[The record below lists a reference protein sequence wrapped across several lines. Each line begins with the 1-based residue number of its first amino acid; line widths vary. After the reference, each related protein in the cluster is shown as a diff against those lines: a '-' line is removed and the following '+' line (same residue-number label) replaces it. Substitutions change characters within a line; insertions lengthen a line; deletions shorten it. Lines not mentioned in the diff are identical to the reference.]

1 MLPNKIV
8 LDAIIY
14 DWNGTL
20 IDDVSACHSILN
32 GLLSRYDLSPVSFET
47 YRDVFTFPVIEYYKK
62 VGFELDKYSFEE
74 VASHFK
80 PMYDEAFLSCKLYD
94 GVVKTLS
101 WAKNN
106 GIKQYLLSAT
116 QMDSL
121 LSQVEYFNITKY
133 FDKIVGTD
141 NFHGKSK
148 IEEGRALVES
158 ENLKGKR
165 FVLIGDTDYD
175 ASVACSLGAECMLV
189 DFGHKPRKF
198 LEDFG
203 EVFSSWEEIIKK
215 LEFVR

>member
-1 MLPNKIV
+1 M

-32 GLLSRYDLSPVSFET
+32 RLLARYNLPPVSFDT
-47 YRDVFTFPVIEYYKK
+47 YRDVFTFPVIEYYKR
-62 VGFELDKYSFEE
+62 VGFELDKYPFEE

-80 PMYDEAFLSCKLYD
+80 PMYDEVFFSCNLYD
-94 GVVKTLS
+94 GVLKTLS

-116 QMDSL
+116 QIDSL
-121 LSQVEYFNITKY
+121 LSQVEYFGIREY

-148 IEEGRALVES
+148 IDEGRELVKS
-158 ENLKGKR
+158 EGLRGKR

-175 ASVACSLGAECMLV
+175 ASVARTLGGEPLLV
-189 DFGHKPRKF
+189 DFGHKPREF
-198 LEDFG
+198 LKDYG
-203 EVFSSWEEIIKK
+203 EVYSSWDDIVAK
-215 LEFVR
+215 LQKSYL

>member
-1 MLPNKIV
+1 M

-32 GLLSRYDLSPVSFET
+32 RLLAKYHLPPVGFDT
-47 YRDVFTFPVIEYYKK
+47 YREVFTFPVIEYYKR

-80 PMYDEAFLSCKLYD
+80 PMYDEAFLSCNLYD
-94 GVVKTLS
+94 GVLKMLT
-101 WAKNN
+101 WAKEK

-116 QMDSL
+116 QIDSL
-121 LSQVEYFNITKY
+121 LSQVEYFGLGKF

-148 IEEGRALVES
+148 IDEGKELVKS
-158 ENLKGKR
+158 EGLNGKR
-165 FVLIGDTDYD
+165 VILIGDTDYD
-175 ASVACSLGAECMLV
+175 ASVAQTLGAKPILV

-198 LEDFG
+198 LENFG
-203 EVFSSWEEIIKK
+203 EVYSSWEDIISN
-215 LEFVR
+215 LSESYLL

>member
-1 MLPNKIV
+1 M

-32 GLLSRYDLSPVSFET
+32 RLLVRYGRPPVSFDA
-47 YRDVFTFPVIEYYKK
+47 YRDAFTFPVIEYYKR

-74 VASHFK
+74 VASHFM
-80 PMYDEAFLSCKLYD
+80 PMYDEAYPKCNLYD
-94 GVVKTLS
+94 GVRKTLI
-101 WAKNN
+101 WAKEN

-116 QMDSL
+116 QIDSL
-121 LSQVEYFNITKY
+121 IEQTDYFNITDC

-148 IEEGRALVES
+148 IEEGLSLVKE

-165 FVLIGDTDYD
+165 FVMIGDTDYD
-175 ASVACSLGAECMLV
+175 SKVAGILGGEAILV
-189 DFGHKPRKF
+189 DFGHKPRYF
-198 LEDFG
+198 LENFG
-203 EVFSSWEEIIKK
+203 EVHSSFEEVLTRLKA
-215 LEFVR
+215 LSL

>member
-1 MLPNKIV
+1 M

-32 GLLSRYDLSPVSFET
+32 RLLVRYNLSPVSFDV
-47 YRDVFTFPVIEYYKK
+47 YRDVFTFPVIEYYKR

-80 PMYDEAFLSCKLYD
+80 PMYDEAFLSCNLYD
-94 GVVKTLS
+94 GVRKTLS
-101 WAKNN
+101 WARDN

-116 QMDSL
+116 QIDSL
-121 LSQVEYFNITKY
+121 MEQIEHFGIGEY

-148 IEEGRALVES
+148 IDEGRGLIES
-158 ENLKGKR
+158 EGLRGKR
-165 FVLIGDTDYD
+165 FVLVGDTDYD
-175 ASVACSLGAECMLV
+175 ATVARALGAEVMLV
-189 DFGHKPRKF
+189 DFGHKPHEF
-198 LEDFG
+198 LSDYG
-203 EVFSSWEEIIKK
+203 DVSSSWAEILVK
-215 LEFVR
+215 LKNHCL